1 MAKGLI
7 PVTELGPGTPPR
19 PLAEDR
25 RRWYAERLE
34 EGCILL
40 FERTPFP
47 LPDASTR
54 AALVDVRQA
63 SSAYHKN
70 ISYRPEEDRVKGLA
84 KDSGDA
90 ETLREVLRAYSQHA
104 TRLM

>member
-1 MAKGLI
+1 MVKGLI
-7 PVTELGPGTPPR
+7 PMSEISAQTKPAGLPE
-19 PLAEDR
+19 ER

-34 EGCILL
+34 EGCILF

-47 LPDASTR
+47 LPDAYAR
-54 AALVDVRQA
+54 AALVNARQA

-84 KDSGDA
+84 TGRDA
-90 ETLREVLRAYSQHA
+90 ETVRRVMRAYSQHV
-104 TRLM
+104 